1 MLLITR
7 PIAQTKNLES
17 LLLAN
22 EIDYAFFPA
31 LEIKKLRPIVLNQKY
46 DVLLKPKHFILFSSD
61 IRYKIINHTKNK
73 SLFFHFTYHNYF
85 KNVIMHG
92 NL

>member
-31 LEIKKLRPIVLNQKY
+31 LEIKKLRPIALNHKS
-46 DVLLKPKHFILFSSD
+46 DVIIFISV
-61 IRYKIINHTKNK
+61 KAV
-73 SLFFHFTYHNYF
+73 NYAE
-85 KNVIMHG
+85 
-92 NL
+92 

>member
-22 EIDYAFFPA
+22 EIDFALFPTF
-31 LEIKKLRPIVLNQKY
+31 EIKKLKRSEERRVGKR
-46 DVLLKPKHFILFSSD
+46 V
-61 IRYKIINHTKNK
+61 
-73 SLFFHFTYHNYF
+73 
-85 KNVIMHG
+85 
-92 NL
+92 